1 MKRQLWGK
9 AQQLMTQATQG
20 LLDPVLLRHAW
31 SARAELAE
39 QRGDTPAVVEAW
51 EMAARA

>member
-1 MKRQLWGK
+1 MPNAVAAVAAYL
-9 AQQLMTQATQG
+9 
-20 LLDPVLLRHAW
+20 
-31 SARAELAE
+31 AELAE